1 MKDYLHH
8 KIYNAI
14 NVKGLTALEFLDFK
28 GKYKDYS
35 ESHEFWE
42 ICYVKEGEISLI
54 IKGKEIILS
63 KGQLFVIPPNYT
75 HCYKDNSEYSQVFV
89 ICFESVSDVL
99 KSLSMV
105 VFDLTFDEMYCLDKI
120 ILENKETFTMNYDD
134 LLEVIQTPVFGGKQ
148 AIILQL
154 EYLLILLARQNFNHN
169 SNKIVL
175 LNEETFYKELIDLV
189 ISFLKENLNKKLSLN
204 EICENLHCSR
214 SFLCRVF
221 KEQTGQTTIAC
232 FNNLKVEEA
241 KNMLVDT
248 QMSISEISF
257 ALGFSEVKYFHFFFK
272 KNVGVTPTDF
282 RNKERKR

>member
-1 MKDYLHH
+1 MKSYLHH

-14 NVKGLTALEFLDFK
+14 NIKGLTALEFLDFD

-42 ICYVKEGEISLI
+42 ICFVKEGKITLSV
-54 IKGKEIILS
+54 KGKDITIT
-63 KGQLFVIPPNYT
+63 KDQLFIIPPNYT
-75 HCYKDNSEYSQVFV
+75 HCYKDNLPKSKAFV

-105 VFDLTFDEMYCLDKI
+105 LFNLNFHQIYCLDKI
-120 ILENKETFTMNYDD
+120 IQENENTFNMNDND
-134 LLEVIQTPVFGGKQ
+134 LLEVIPNPVFGGKQ

-154 EYLLILLARQNFNHN
+154 EYLLILIARQNINHN

-175 LNEETFYKELIDLV
+175 LNEETFYQDLINLV
-189 ISFLKENLNKKLSLN
+189 ISFLKENINKKLYLN
-204 EICENLHCSR
+204 EICEKLHCSR
-214 SFLCRVF
+214 SFICRVF
-221 KEQTGQTTIAC
+221 KEQTGQTTIAY
-232 FNNLKVEEA
+232 FNNLKIEEA
-241 KNMLVDT
+241 KNMLIDT
-248 QMSISEISF
+248 QMSISEISS

-272 KNVGVTPTDF
+272 KNVGSTPTDF